1 MANITETSSSGVGSR
16 VLAVTTLGASD
27 TLTYKPGYGQV
38 LVLDNVTAGALTPL
52 IDGAGG
58 TTVPV
63 KGIGNVDVSGGYTVP
78 SIAAGAK
85 AIIPL
90 DSISA
95 YLQGVVTVT
104 GGTGIKA
111 SLISPI

>member
-1 MANITETSSSGVGSR
+1 MAVIAETLMTGPGSR
-16 VLAVTTLGASD
+16 ALTVTTLGASD
-27 TLTYKPGYGQV
+27 TLVYKAGAGQV

-58 TTVPV
+58 TNVSVPGV
-63 KGIGNVDVSGGYTVP
+63 GLVSVAAGYTLP
-78 SIAAGAK
+78 SIAAGAR
-85 AIIPL
+85 AAVPL

-104 GGTGIKA
+104 GGSGIKA
-111 SLISPI
+111 VLLSNA